1 VWDRTIHALS
11 PFLFVFEVTFF
22 SYCSLH
28 LSRKLSFKMAKG
40 KSAAGAESGKR
51 VKKVVSANSAA
62 VSQGSIRRLAR
73 RAGVKRISTP
83 VYADI
88 RSVLHTFVETTVKHA
103 TALTEYRKAKTVA
116 AADIISALRKQGKS
130 LYGYA

>member
-1 VWDRTIHALS
+1 MTPAFFLS
-11 PFLFVFEVTFF
+11 STFTTTT
-22 SYCSLH
+22 
-28 LSRKLSFKMAKG
+28 KMAKG

-103 TALTEYRKAKTVA
+103 TALTEYQKKKTVSA
-116 AADIISALRKQGKS
+116 SDIINALRKQGKA

>member
-1 VWDRTIHALS
+1 
-11 PFLFVFEVTFF
+11 
-22 SYCSLH
+22 
-28 LSRKLSFKMAKG
+28 MAKG

-51 VKKVVSANSAA
+51 VKKVVAANSAA

-103 TALTEYRKAKTVA
+103 TALTEHGKRKTVS
-116 AADIISALRKQGKS
+116 AADIVAALRKQGRS
-130 LYGYA
+130 IYGYA

>member
-1 VWDRTIHALS
+1 VSSQRFSFFFCLFALCDYLGS
-11 PFLFVFEVTFF
+11 LFAFPNHTTT
-22 SYCSLH
+22 
-28 LSRKLSFKMAKG
+28 KMAKG

-73 RAGVKRISTP
+73 RAGVKRIATP
-83 VYADI
+83 VYADV

-103 TALTEYRKAKTVA
+103 TALTEYSRRRTVGA
-116 AADIISALRKQGKS
+116 QDIINALRKQGKAI
-130 LYGYA
+130 YGYA